1 MSSLKGR
8 NSCLKENP
16 AFVFIQ
22 SYFKQEEHMMVSSFP
37 WVGDKHSKLI
47 ILGSMPGVESL
58 RKQQYYAH
66 PRNQFWNIYPYS

>member
-1 MSSLKGR
+1 
-8 NSCLKENP
+8 
-16 AFVFIQ
+16 
-22 SYFKQEEHMMVSSFP
+22 MMVSSFP

-66 PRNQFWNIYPYS
+66 PRNQFWRIYPYS